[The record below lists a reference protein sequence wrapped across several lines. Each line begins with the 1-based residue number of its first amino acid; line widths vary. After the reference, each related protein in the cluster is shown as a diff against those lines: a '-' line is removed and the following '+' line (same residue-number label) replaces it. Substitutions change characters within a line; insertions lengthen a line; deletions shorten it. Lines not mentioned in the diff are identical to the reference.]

1 MNPFDY
7 YQLPTL
13 EQLCPP
19 RAPEDMPAYPRIV
32 HTDFSV
38 ETIMRAFI
46 TGGPRS
52 AALLTDEGA
61 LMFHG
66 HNLKGDTAG
75 ASLAALVKLY
85 DNGQGERLRQSDI
98 EGSGSFHGAAFTA
111 SISCQPVAAK
121 QALSD
126 DLMMGQ
132 GFLARFLL
140 AHPKPRAGQRFETK
154 ESLSK
159 DPSAD
164 RRICQYWNRV
174 RELAFKPPRFD
185 EYGGLRRELM
195 PLSDDALEVWLTC
208 YNAYEKEQAK
218 GGKYAEKLKPFAGRF
233 GENSLRVAT
242 VLAAFDGHTEIN
254 AEVMANAIRIVAYS
268 LGQWWQ
274 TMEGAETD
282 QTTANASSLL
292 EWLKVNPEQRTLV
305 AVYQKSPRRCQCR
318 TKQKAQIALAHLRDL
333 DWIRTSD
340 GLKTFRVWGDGNA

>member
-1 MNPFDY
+1 MNSFDD

-13 EQLCPP
+13 EQICPP

-61 LMFHG
+61 SMFHG

-164 RRICQYWNRV
+164 RRIYQYWNRV

-195 PLSDDALEVWLTC
+195 PLSDAALEVWLTC

-254 AEVMANAIRIVAYS
+254 SEVMANAIRIVAYS

-340 GLKTFRVWGDGNA
+340 GFKTFRVWGDGNA

>member
-1 MNPFDY
+1 MNSFDD

-13 EQLCPP
+13 EQICPP

-61 LMFHG
+61 SMFHG

-164 RRICQYWNRV
+164 RRIYQYWNRL

-185 EYGGLRRELM
+185 EYGGLKRELM
-195 PLSDDALEVWLTC
+195 PLSDAALEVWLTC
-208 YNAYEKEQAK
+208 YNEYEKKQAK
-218 GGKYAEKLKPFAGRF
+218 GGMYAEKLKPFAGRF

-268 LGQWWQ
+268 LGQWWH

-282 QTTANASSLL
+282 PATANASGLL
-292 EWLKVNPEQRTLV
+292 EWLKANPEQRTLV

-340 GLKTFRVWGDGNA
+340 GFKTFRVWGDGNA

>member
-1 MNPFDY
+1 MNPFNSHKM
-7 YQLPTL
+7 PTL
-13 EQLCPP
+13 EQICPP
-19 RAPEDMPAYPRIV
+19 RAPDDLPAYPRLI
-32 HTDFSV
+32 HSDFSI
-38 ETIMRAFI
+38 ESILKAYL
-46 TGGPRS
+46 TGGPPS
-52 AALLTDEGA
+52 QALFTDEGA
-61 LMFHG
+61 VVFHG

-75 ASLAALVKLY
+75 SSLAHLTKLY
-85 DNGQGERLRQSDI
+85 DGMCERQRQSDP
-98 EGSGSFHGAAFTA
+98 EGSGSCFELAFTA

-132 GFLARFLL
+132 GCFARFLL

-164 RRICQYWNRV
+164 RRIYEYWNRV
-174 RELAFKPPRFD
+174 RDLAFKPPRFD

-195 PLSDDALEVWLTC
+195 PLSDAALEVWLAC
-208 YNAYEKEQAK
+208 YNEYEKKQAK
-218 GGKYAEKLKPFAGRF
+218 GGMYAEKLKPFAGRF

-268 LGQWWQ
+268 LGQWWH

-282 QTTANASSLL
+282 PATANASGLL
-292 EWLKVNPEQRTLV
+292 EWLKANPEQRTLV

-340 GLKTFRVWGDGNA
+340 GFKTFRVWGDGNA